1 MKAEILTLLRNSRE
15 YVSGQDLCARFGV
28 SRTAVWKAINQLKEE
43 GYEIEALQN
52 KGYILRSYP
61 DILSKNEIAS
71 RLGTK
76 WVGKNLYYYEDTD
89 STNADA
95 MRLGEEGAEHGTLVV
110 ANHQNKGRGRR
121 GRVWQSPVGTTISM
135 SFLVKPEIA
144 PGKASM
150 LTLVMALAV
159 AKGIE
164 EACDLSTAIKWPN
177 DILVNGKKVC
187 GILTEMKA
195 EMDYIHGVIIGV
207 GINVNVES
215 FPEELQSMATS
226 LILEKG
232 RKVSRAEVIERVA
245 ENFEEYYEK
254 FMETED
260 LSLLRDLYEERLIS
274 KGKSVK
280 VLDPQGEYTGISK
293 GITDTGE
300 LVVETQDGKEQQV
313 YAGEVSVRGIYGYV

>member
-215 FPEELQSMATS
+215 FPEDLQSMATS

-274 KGKSVK
+274 KGKAVK

>member
-76 WVGKNLYYYEDTD
+76 WVGKTLYYYEDTD

-245 ENFEEYYEK
+245 ENFEVYYEK

-274 KGKSVK
+274 KGKAVK

>member
-254 FMETED
+254 FMEAED

-274 KGKSVK
+274 KGKAVK

>member
-254 FMETED
+254 FMEAED

-274 KGKSVK
+274 KGKTVK

>member
-76 WVGKNLYYYEDTD
+76 WVGKTLYYYEDTD

-215 FPEELQSMATS
+215 FPEDLQSMATS

-274 KGKSVK
+274 KGKAVK

-293 GITDTGE
+293 GITGTGE

>member
-95 MRLGEEGAEHGTLVV
+95 MRLGEEGAGHGTLVV

-254 FMETED
+254 FMEAED

-274 KGKSVK
+274 KGKAVK

>member
-76 WVGKNLYYYEDTD
+76 WVGKTLYYYEDTD

-215 FPEELQSMATS
+215 FPEDLQSMATS

-274 KGKSVK
+274 KGKAVK

>member
-76 WVGKNLYYYEDTD
+76 WVGKTLYYYEDTD

-215 FPEELQSMATS
+215 FPEDLQSMATS

-254 FMETED
+254 FMEAED

-274 KGKSVK
+274 KGKAVK

>member
-76 WVGKNLYYYEDTD
+76 WVGKTLYYYEDTD

-274 KGKSVK
+274 KGKTVK
-280 VLDPQGEYTGISK
+280 VLDPQGEYTGISM

>member
-215 FPEELQSMATS
+215 FPEDLQSMATS

-274 KGKSVK
+274 KGKTVK

>member
-274 KGKSVK
+274 KGKAVK

>member
-215 FPEELQSMATS
+215 FPEDLQSMATS

>member
-76 WVGKNLYYYEDTD
+76 WVGKTLYYYEDTD

-215 FPEELQSMATS
+215 FPEDLQSMATS

-254 FMETED
+254 FMEAED

-274 KGKSVK
+274 KGKAVK

-313 YAGEVSVRGIYGYV
+313 YAGEVSVRGIYGYA

>member
-76 WVGKNLYYYEDTD
+76 WVGKTLYYYEDTD

-274 KGKSVK
+274 KGKAVK

>member
-61 DILSKNEIAS
+61 DILSKNEISS

-76 WVGKNLYYYEDTD
+76 WVGKTLYYYEDTD

-215 FPEELQSMATS
+215 FPEDLQSMATS

-254 FMETED
+254 FMESED

-274 KGKSVK
+274 KGKAVK

-313 YAGEVSVRGIYGYV
+313 YAGEVSVRGIYGYA

>member
-215 FPEELQSMATS
+215 FPEDLQSMATS

-274 KGKSVK
+274 KGKAVK

-293 GITDTGE
+293 GITNTGE
-300 LVVETQDGKEQQV
+300 LVVETRDGKEQQV

>member
-121 GRVWQSPVGTTISM
+121 GRVWQSPIGTTISM

-274 KGKSVK
+274 KGKAVK